1 MAKKKVVIGCQD
13 FAIRTQEGNGRKE
26 PGEVLKIPGLQ
37 EIELEIESDQGKVFA
52 DNETA
57 LVLNSGVTGATVTG
71 NFVEL
76 SSEERAELLG
86 VTVENG
92 IEKYLKDLVP
102 PYVSAT
108 WKYRCN
114 DGSYIYFGVTRGN
127 FGLPSSSA
135 ETLEDEAPEQQ
146 DQVELEGTFIPRE
159 SDGLVYARIH
169 DQNEEFDEQTFMQLI
184 HGESV
189 NLDDVASGDDAT
201 PSA

>member
-1 MAKKKVVIGCQD
+1 MAKKKVVIGCEG
-13 FAIRTQEGNGRKE
+13 FTIRAQEGNGRKE
-26 PGEVLKIPGLQ
+26 AGEVMKIPGLQ

-102 PYVSAT
+102 PYVSAS

-127 FGLPSSSA
+127 FGLPNSSA
-135 ETLEDEAPEQQ
+135 ETLEDEAPEAQ

-159 SDGLVYARIH
+159 NDGLVYARIH
-169 DQNEEFDEQTFMQLI
+169 DQSEDFDEETFMKLI

-189 NLDDVASGDDAT
+189 KIDDVTGDET

>member
-13 FAIRTQEGNGRKE
+13 FAIRTQVGNGLKE
-26 PGEVLKIPGLQ
+26 PGEIMKIPGLQ

-86 VTVENG
+86 VTIENG

-102 PYVSAT
+102 PYVSAS

-127 FGLPSSSA
+127 FGLPDSSA
-135 ETLEDEAPEQQ
+135 ETLEDEAPDAQ
-146 DQVELEGTFIPRE
+146 DQVELEGTFIPRD

-169 DQNEEFDEQTFMQLI
+169 DQNEKFDEAAFMKLI

-189 NLDDVASGDDAT
+189 NLNDVVEDGT
-201 PSA
+201 PRG